1 MAAGAVLATGAGPGV
16 VGAGSLWA
24 GGVQALRCAARCLS
38 LRLLERRCRSAR
50 ASAVGNLCHLR
61 GVSAPNQGIPN
72 AKILPGR
79 DRGTLPAP
87 QTPKEPRNPQGP
99 PQVSFNQRRCKSVLR
114 RPSVS
119 HQRSPGPQPGD
130 SQGRNWPRTRSR
142 GSPGAP
148 RRPQTSESSTDPL
161 NNGSLVWCQND
172 KQCSTC
178 LEPCKH
184 PGELE
189 TGPCQSLCE
198 TTDQRVWLPD
208 VRPGGWYQF
217 RVAAVNVHGTQG
229 FTTPVRHFR
238 SSRAPLAPLALA
250 DLRVNSTVRDAD
262 GTVAA
267 TVIWEPPE
275 DPDVP
280 VHHYRVSWGHATEGQ
295 WQRKLVDGHWSSVTL
310 QHLRPGSVYTVQLQP
325 LGADVA
331 ARPQGCPALHSCQRH
346 IVPIGPQ
353 LQCKALTESA
363 SLGLPRSL
371 CSECS
376 CQSWVISILNGLP
389 RSLCG
394 KGTCQSWVTME
405 TPHGLPRSLCS
416 WGFCQSYVTME
427 TPRGL
432 PRSLCSKRSYQSCVI
447 CVPNRLPRSLCGRGS
462 CQSVH
467 SSNSYTQDCHT
478 HEHACA
484 NLATYVCTHM
494 AATRRSGVTTFDGE
508 AAERPQ
514 GHNL

>member
-38 LRLLERRCRSAR
+38 LRLLE
-50 ASAVGNLCHLR
+50 
-61 GVSAPNQGIPN
+61 
-72 AKILPGR
+72 
-79 DRGTLPAP
+79 
-87 QTPKEPRNPQGP
+87 
-99 PQVSFNQRRCKSVLR
+99 
-114 RPSVS
+114 
-119 HQRSPGPQPGD
+119 
-130 SQGRNWPRTRSR
+130 
-142 GSPGAP
+142 
-148 RRPQTSESSTDPL
+148 

-310 QHLRPGSVYTVQLQP
+310 QRLRPGSVYTVQLQP

-331 ARPQGCPALHSCQRH
+331 ARPQGCPALHSCQRAPAPVQG
-346 IVPIGPQ
+346 IDRVSITWTSQEP
-353 LQCKALTESA
+353 LQ
-363 SLGLPRSL
+363 
-371 CSECS
+371 
-376 CQSWVISILNGLP
+376 
-389 RSLCG
+389 
-394 KGTCQSWVTME
+394 
-405 TPHGLPRSLCS
+405 
-416 WGFCQSYVTME
+416 
-427 TPRGL
+427 
-432 PRSLCSKRSYQSCVI
+432 
-447 CVPNRLPRSLCGRGS
+447 
-462 CQSVH
+462 
-467 SSNSYTQDCHT
+467 
-478 HEHACA
+478 
-484 NLATYVCTHM
+484 
-494 AATRRSGVTTFDGE
+494 
-508 AAERPQ
+508 
-514 GHNL
+514 

>member
-38 LRLLERRCRSAR
+38 LRLLE
-50 ASAVGNLCHLR
+50 
-61 GVSAPNQGIPN
+61 
-72 AKILPGR
+72 
-79 DRGTLPAP
+79 
-87 QTPKEPRNPQGP
+87 
-99 PQVSFNQRRCKSVLR
+99 
-114 RPSVS
+114 
-119 HQRSPGPQPGD
+119 
-130 SQGRNWPRTRSR
+130 
-142 GSPGAP
+142 
-148 RRPQTSESSTDPL
+148 

-189 TGPCQSLCE
+189 TGPCQSLCELLFPVWSHECLSSCALWSARRWRPSRGHVRHRPEPAALLRLAWSAVRPMPSAPGAGSAAPMAVGAPARLPGGPSE

-310 QHLRPGSVYTVQLQP
+310 QRLRPGSVYTVQLQP

-331 ARPQGCPALHSCQRH
+331 ARPQGCPALHSCQRAPAPVQG
-346 IVPIGPQ
+346 IDRVSITWTSQEP
-353 LQCKALTESA
+353 LQ
-363 SLGLPRSL
+363 
-371 CSECS
+371 
-376 CQSWVISILNGLP
+376 
-389 RSLCG
+389 
-394 KGTCQSWVTME
+394 
-405 TPHGLPRSLCS
+405 
-416 WGFCQSYVTME
+416 
-427 TPRGL
+427 
-432 PRSLCSKRSYQSCVI
+432 
-447 CVPNRLPRSLCGRGS
+447 
-462 CQSVH
+462 
-467 SSNSYTQDCHT
+467 
-478 HEHACA
+478 
-484 NLATYVCTHM
+484 
-494 AATRRSGVTTFDGE
+494 
-508 AAERPQ
+508 
-514 GHNL
+514 

>member
-38 LRLLERRCRSAR
+38 LRLLE
-50 ASAVGNLCHLR
+50 
-61 GVSAPNQGIPN
+61 
-72 AKILPGR
+72 
-79 DRGTLPAP
+79 
-87 QTPKEPRNPQGP
+87 
-99 PQVSFNQRRCKSVLR
+99 
-114 RPSVS
+114 
-119 HQRSPGPQPGD
+119 
-130 SQGRNWPRTRSR
+130 
-142 GSPGAP
+142 
-148 RRPQTSESSTDPL
+148 

-189 TGPCQSLCE
+189 TGPCQSLCELLFPVWSHECLSSCALWSARRWRPSRGHVRHRPEPAALLRLAWSAVRPMPSAPGAGSAAPMAVGAPARLPGGPSE

>member
-1 MAAGAVLATGAGPGV
+1 MELLVQAQARVHLLETRMELLGPRTPAGDLDGAPGAGTGPRAPVGDPDGAP
-16 VGAGSLWA
+16 GAGSGPCAPA
-24 GGVQALRCAARCLS
+24 GDLDRAPGGLVLLLETRMELLVQAHGPVY
-38 LRLLERRCRSAR
+38 LLETWMELLVQAQAR
-50 ASAVGNLCHLR
+50 VQLLETRMELLVQAMDPVHLLETGVWSPASTQGSWRQGHVR
-61 GVSAPNQGIPN
+61 VS
-72 AKILPGR
+72 
-79 DRGTLPAP
+79 
-87 QTPKEPRNPQGP
+87 
-99 PQVSFNQRRCKSVLR
+99 V
-114 RPSVS
+114 
-119 HQRSPGPQPGD
+119 
-130 SQGRNWPRTRSR
+130 
-142 GSPGAP
+142 
-148 RRPQTSESSTDPL
+148 RPQTSESGCPMS
-161 NNGSLVWCQND
+161 
-172 KQCSTC
+172 
-178 LEPCKH
+178 
-184 PGELE
+184 
-189 TGPCQSLCE
+189 GPAAGTSSE
-198 TTDQRVWLPD
+198 WLPSMCM
-208 VRPGGWYQF
+208 VPRASPLLS
-217 RVAAVNVHGTQG
+217 GTSG
-229 FTTPVRHFR
+229 H
-238 SSRAPLAPLALA
+238 
-250 DLRVNSTVRDAD
+250 
-262 GTVAA
+262 
-267 TVIWEPPE
+267 PE
-275 DPDVP
+275 
-280 VHHYRVSWGHATEGQ
+280 
-295 WQRKLVDGHWSSVTL
+295 HWSSVTL
-310 QHLRPGSVYTVQLQP
+310 QRLRPGSVYTVQLQP